1 VKQEDR
7 QPLPS
12 APTEP
17 ACEDK
22 ELERRL
28 IAAFVHPEQG
38 QLSALYRESASVE
51 AVNARAVRLG
61 LTTELIRNSRLT
73 GVMPEM
79 RLCIQCDARFLS
91 AGRHNRRCKRC
102 LAR

>member
-1 VKQEDR
+1 MRLTPPEPSQTTSED
-7 QPLPS
+7 
-12 APTEP
+12 E
-17 ACEDK
+17 
-22 ELERRL
+22 ELERRV

-38 QLSALYRESASVE
+38 LLKALYRETESVE

-61 LTTELIRNSRLT
+61 LTTELIRNCRLT
-73 GVMPEM
+73 GVLPEM
-79 RLCIQCDARFLS
+79 RECIQCDVRFLS